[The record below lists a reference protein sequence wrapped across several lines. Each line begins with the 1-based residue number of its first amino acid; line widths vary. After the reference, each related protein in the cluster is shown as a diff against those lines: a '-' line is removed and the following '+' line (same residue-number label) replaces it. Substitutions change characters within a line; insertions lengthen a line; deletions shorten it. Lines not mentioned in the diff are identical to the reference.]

1 MRRLMGL
8 VVLMSLVSLVPAS
21 QVQTQWALA
30 WDHHPQASEIQFFIL
45 HIMQDSNALF
55 DVQINGG
62 NSTHVENVE
71 IASGLNG
78 IMTAA
83 LVACRSITDCSGPS
97 NVVVFDRTAPNAPTS
112 LWYNSR

>member
-45 HIMQDSNALF
+45 HIMQDSNPLF
-55 DVQINGG
+55 DVRINGG
-62 NSTHVENVE
+62 DSTHVENVE

>member
-62 NSTHVENVE
+62 NSTHVEK
-71 IASGLNG
+71 
-78 IMTAA
+78 
-83 LVACRSITDCSGPS
+83 
-97 NVVVFDRTAPNAPTS
+97 VVIS
-112 LWYNSR
+112 